1 MTSSIDRFDERK
13 VRSLLHKSNAYSGC
27 SSLLGLFGL
36 VMAVPFAIMFL
47 VSILCCMI
55 GEMSVS
61 TALAIG
67 GLSAVCLVISA
78 MTLWFSWTS
87 FRVNRTQAVQSKTYI
102 TTIKKRKAAQHGSI
116 SLSVPSEGGELHML
130 SEVDAAHP
138 EDEVALDFDSQD
150 ATSAHTVL
158 TEHHKPVKK

>member
-1 MTSSIDRFDERK
+1 MTSSIDRFDEQK
-13 VRSLLHKSNAYSGC
+13 VRSLLRKSNAYSGC
-27 SSLLGLFGL
+27 SSIIGLFGL

-55 GEMSVS
+55 GEMSTSV
-61 TALAIG
+61 ALIIG

-87 FRVNRTQAVQSKTYI
+87 FRVNRTQAVQSRTYI

-130 SEVDAAHP
+130 SEVNAAHAEP
-138 EDEVALDFDSQD
+138 KVALDFDSQD
-150 ATSAHTVL
+150 TLSAHTVL
-158 TEHHKPVKK
+158 EAHNEPVKK